1 MRSHDGLVML
11 DEPASPRAEVFRV
24 LRTNIEF
31 SDMEHQVRTL
41 MVTSAVESEGKS
53 TTVANLAVAMARAGR
68 RVCLVDLDLRRPYV
82 ANFFGLVGAA
92 GLTDVALGHIGLD
105 RALHTIA
112 VAEGGPLPAGAHGVG
127 NEPTLDVLPSGP
139 LPPNPGE
146 FIESQALAA
155 ILQELRARYDIV
167 LVDAPPML
175 SVGDPLALSNR
186 VDGMVLIARMKVFR
200 RPMANELR
208 RAIGAARAR
217 VLGVIVTGAEADDG
231 YGYGYGYGYGH
242 GHGAGHSAREAEH
255 V

>member
-1 MRSHDGLVML
+1 M
-11 DEPASPRAEVFRV
+11 
-24 LRTNIEF
+24 
-31 SDMEHQVRTL
+31 

-53 TTVANLAVAMARAGR
+53 TTIANLAVAMARAGR
-68 RVCLVDLDLRRPYV
+68 RVCLVDIDLRRPYV

-112 VAEGGPLPAGAHGVG
+112 VVEGGPLPAGAHGIS

-155 ILQELRARYDIV
+155 ILQDLRLRYDVV

-186 VDGMVLIARMKVFR
+186 VDGIVLIARMKIFR

-231 YGYGYGYGYGH
+231 YGYGYGYGYGQIH
-242 GHGAGHSAREAEH
+242 GDAYSPREAEH